1 MAELSEEERLV
12 LGLPLD
18 GNGGAGEVPRA
29 LLSDGE
35 TVSVGPPAAEYH
47 PRLLAPV
54 EDDTIDSDEQFF
66 WELNGVSRHAHFC
79 RAVVPRFRRHPAGRL
94 SAPRCCCSTWCCGG

>member
-1 MAELSEEERLV
+1 MARGRARSTTMTGS
-12 LGLPLD
+12 LGD
-18 GNGGAGEVPRA
+18 AGGEVPRA

-66 WELNGVSRHAHFC
+66 WELNGVSRHAYSAAQLC
-79 RAVVPRFRRHPAGRL
+79 RASVATHPQAV
-94 SAPRCCCSTWCCGG
+94 